1 MLLQFDANRVNKE
14 LGAQTQITQ
23 EFGKEAPKAV
33 AEFAEKKMEAYETAQ
48 KAVNMLREDLEAT
61 KDPEKIVYISDQLQL
76 AEQQLNE
83 SETDYQNWKEGGKY
97 RVATH
102 ALLLGGLGTGSV
114 EGVLTTGGVA
124 AAAPTITNLEAKMRD
139 NLIAQGMD
147 ADTASNTTKG
157 ITSLALAGAG
167 VAVGLDTSS
176 TVTAVNVDANNR
188 QLHPEEAAL
197 IKQLAQDYAQKNDI
211 SITEAE
217 KRLTRGA
224 LYNIDVGW
232 QSSIK
237 NYIDAQEIQTYQQA
251 YKYLTNQTRDISV
264 SDLSNQISL
273 SNQPITEVSDPT
285 LPNVTLDEIVVNA
298 SKESVSG
305 SEGQRE
311 DYYLDTVANGF
322 TATKEDFKNEELFL
336 VNAFSNTET
345 KNLLEDR
352 AAIKQSEVGFIEGI
366 SRDAKGAK
374 GTIVGTSTGIYTGAK
389 ETIETIVDGANA
401 IGRTVEDLINKPQ
414 KTLNNGISKGQD
426 IFENA
431 PQIAQEGF
439 NQLEDAAAL
448 SNAKLN
454 LYDLQQDAEAK
465 ARYKANIVGQLAG
478 GGGVGSAGKKVVKK
492 GGDIIDDVASDIGKG
507 LDGMTPK
514 PATVVGTPDIDGAT
528 TIIGKPDGN
537 NIGAAENG
545 GAILSTGGG
554 DADKL
559 YDNIRADSTDID
571 LIAKN
576 TGLKPENIEKVKN
589 HVFYDEHLL
598 DKYVDYGIPA
608 EKRRFDSSLE
618 QSQAWERL
626 KTGSYTEDDIT
637 WLKHETAERWYENK
651 NSAGYTESH
660 DAAEK
665 KWTGNPWEINK

>member
-1 MLLQFDANRVNKE
+1 MNGLGYGTDGDSDSSVTRAGITGIAGNSGITTDNQAEYAGALENVFDETRVNEE

-285 LPNVTLDEIVVNA
+285 LPNVTLDEIVVN
-298 SKESVSG
+298 V
-305 SEGQRE
+305 
-311 DYYLDTVANGF
+311 
-322 TATKEDFKNEELFL
+322 
-336 VNAFSNTET
+336 
-345 KNLLEDR
+345 
-352 AAIKQSEVGFIEGI
+352 
-366 SRDAKGAK
+366 
-374 GTIVGTSTGIYTGAK
+374 
-389 ETIETIVDGANA
+389 
-401 IGRTVEDLINKPQ
+401 
-414 KTLNNGISKGQD
+414 
-426 IFENA
+426 
-431 PQIAQEGF
+431 
-439 NQLEDAAAL
+439 
-448 SNAKLN
+448 
-454 LYDLQQDAEAK
+454 
-465 ARYKANIVGQLAG
+465 
-478 GGGVGSAGKKVVKK
+478 
-492 GGDIIDDVASDIGKG
+492 
-507 LDGMTPK
+507 
-514 PATVVGTPDIDGAT
+514 
-528 TIIGKPDGN
+528 
-537 NIGAAENG
+537 
-545 GAILSTGGG
+545 
-554 DADKL
+554 
-559 YDNIRADSTDID
+559 
-571 LIAKN
+571 
-576 TGLKPENIEKVKN
+576 
-589 HVFYDEHLL
+589 
-598 DKYVDYGIPA
+598 
-608 EKRRFDSSLE
+608 
-618 QSQAWERL
+618 
-626 KTGSYTEDDIT
+626 
-637 WLKHETAERWYENK
+637 
-651 NSAGYTESH
+651 
-660 DAAEK
+660 
-665 KWTGNPWEINK
+665 